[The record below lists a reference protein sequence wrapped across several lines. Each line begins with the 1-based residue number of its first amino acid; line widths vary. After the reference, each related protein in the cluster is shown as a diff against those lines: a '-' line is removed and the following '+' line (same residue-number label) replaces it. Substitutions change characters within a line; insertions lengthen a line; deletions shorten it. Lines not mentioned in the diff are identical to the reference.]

1 MIDIK
6 ASLHFFKSLRSQRFH
21 RWPASLFVPLKTIK
35 NLNFTLRNKRKAG
48 VRISPPFSLSITFRI
63 TYKKKRKMASK
74 NRNKVTTLQQ
84 LQQRS
89 EELKDAGYIA
99 VRPDAFTPL
108 KNGGG
113 KVFSWN
119 DYVHSML
126 LTTAGMSASGGDA
139 SGSAARQQVSTI
151 FASSG
156 GENLGKPKGVGTEG
170 LGFME
175 WGIANRLPN
184 LIWMLSRMSPFTAA
198 GVDYIKKIL
207 VGRGPAPKYH
217 YTQYVGGNITEK
229 YIPYESAGVLLRGQI
244 ADLKAKEEAAAEAK
258 RQNEQQSQNGQSQ
271 QEESPFSAVQLQVL
285 SSDEEDSE
293 EMKSLKEALHKWE
306 ETQAQLRD
314 FIENNDLMQTF
325 LDLAGDMA
333 LMSQCFVE
341 LQLNQRSLDE
351 NGKAVP
357 TAQWTPKVI
366 GLKHRSIFTTR
377 LERMDENY
385 RINYAYVSNQ
395 WLDPTQYVGV
405 QKEEDR
411 KIAAIPYLPTT
422 SAVKDLQRKIREA
435 RQKNVSR
442 KKRPTRFIMSPRD
455 FGGPYYADALWHSI
469 FAGSIFEYA
478 FTIVDDRLTRKRNS
492 NIIGRVIYIHQ
503 DYISRLYQQ
512 QGEKKKKTQGEIQ
525 NEIFTSINTWLSNP
539 DNAGQALISSAFT
552 GSDGKEHKAWEIVEI
567 ETKANDQANADK
579 TELQEIS
586 SIIFFAMGLDAKLIG
601 NTPGD
606 TASSGGT
613 DLRERFLVKQ
623 IQFAPLQQLMIRPL
637 EVLSRFNDWDE
648 HLVWWIDREVLTT
661 LDNSKTG
668 VAKQEAS

>member
-1 MIDIK
+1 
-6 ASLHFFKSLRSQRFH
+6 
-21 RWPASLFVPLKTIK
+21 
-35 NLNFTLRNKRKAG
+35 
-48 VRISPPFSLSITFRI
+48 
-63 TYKKKRKMASK
+63 MASK
-74 NRNKVTTLQQ
+74 NKNRVTNLQQ
-84 LQQRS
+84 LQNRS
-89 EELKDAGYIA
+89 EELKDAGYVA

-119 DYVHSML
+119 DYVHGML

-175 WGIANRLPN
+175 WGMANRLPN

-207 VGRGPAPKYH
+207 VGRGPAAKYH

-244 ADLKAKEEAAAEAK
+244 ADLKAKEEE
-258 RQNEQQSQNGQSQ
+258 
-271 QEESPFSAVQLQVL
+271 
-285 SSDEEDSE
+285 SE

-306 ETQAQLRD
+306 ETNAQLRD
-314 FIENNDLMQTF
+314 FLENNDLMQTF

-385 RINYAYVSNQ
+385 RINYVYVSNQ

-422 SAVKDLQRKIREA
+422 SAVKDLQRNIREA
-435 RQKNVSR
+435 RQKQVSR

-503 DYISRLYQQ
+503 DYINKLYQQ
-512 QGEKKKKTQGEIQ
+512 QGEQKKKTIGEIQ
-525 NEIFTSINTWLSNP
+525 NEIFTSINTWLANP

-648 HLVWWIDREVLTT
+648 HLVWQIDREVLTT

-668 VAKQEAS
+668 VAKQEIS

>member
-1 MIDIK
+1 
-6 ASLHFFKSLRSQRFH
+6 
-21 RWPASLFVPLKTIK
+21 
-35 NLNFTLRNKRKAG
+35 
-48 VRISPPFSLSITFRI
+48 
-63 TYKKKRKMASK
+63 MASK
-74 NRNKVTTLQQ
+74 NKKRVTNLQQ

-89 EELKDAGYIA
+89 EELKDAGYVA

-156 GENLGKPKGVGTEG
+156 GENMGKPKDVGTEG

-175 WGIANRLPN
+175 WGMANRLPN

-244 ADLKAKEEAAAEAK
+244 ADLKAE
-258 RQNEQQSQNGQSQ
+258 
-271 QEESPFSAVQLQVL
+271 
-285 SSDEEDSE
+285 EEDSE
-293 EMKSLKEALHKWE
+293 EMKSLKEALRKWE
-306 ETQAQLRD
+306 ETNAQLRD
-314 FIENNDLMQTF
+314 FLENNDLMQTY

-341 LQLNQRSLDE
+341 LQLNQRLLDE
-351 NGKAVP
+351 NGNAVP

-422 SAVKDLQRKIREA
+422 SAVKDLQRKVREA

-648 HLVWWIDREVLTT
+648 HLVWQIDREVLTT

-668 VAKQEAS
+668 VAKQEG

>member
-1 MIDIK
+1 
-6 ASLHFFKSLRSQRFH
+6 
-21 RWPASLFVPLKTIK
+21 
-35 NLNFTLRNKRKAG
+35 
-48 VRISPPFSLSITFRI
+48 
-63 TYKKKRKMASK
+63 MASK
-74 NRNKVTTLQQ
+74 NRNKVTNLQQ

-89 EELKDAGYIA
+89 EELKDAGYVA

-126 LTTAGMSASGGDA
+126 LTTAGMSASCGDA

-156 GENLGKPKGVGTEG
+156 GENMGKPKDVGTEG

-175 WGIANRLPN
+175 WGMANRMPN

-244 ADLKAKEEAAAEAK
+244 ADLKAKEEATAEAK
-258 RQNEQQSQNGQSQ
+258 RQNEQQTQQSSQ
-271 QEESPFSAVQLQVL
+271 QSSQSDESPFPAISSQV
-285 SSDEEDSE
+285 SSSPEEEDSE
-293 EMKSLKEALHKWE
+293 EMKSLKEALRKWE
-306 ETQAQLRD
+306 ETNAQLRD
-314 FIENNDLMQTF
+314 FLENNDLMQTY

-422 SAVKDLQRKIREA
+422 SAVKDLQRNIREA
-435 RQKNVSR
+435 RQKQVSR

-503 DYISRLYQQ
+503 DYIGRLYQQ
-512 QGEKKKKTQGEIQ
+512 QGEKKKKTHGEIQ

-648 HLVWWIDREVLTT
+648 HLVWQIDREVLTT

-668 VAKQEAS
+668 VAKQEG

>member
-1 MIDIK
+1 
-6 ASLHFFKSLRSQRFH
+6 
-21 RWPASLFVPLKTIK
+21 
-35 NLNFTLRNKRKAG
+35 
-48 VRISPPFSLSITFRI
+48 
-63 TYKKKRKMASK
+63 MASK
-74 NRNKVTTLQQ
+74 NKNRVTNLQQ
-84 LQQRS
+84 LQNRS
-89 EELKDAGYIA
+89 EELKDAGYVA

-119 DYVHSML
+119 DYVHGML

-139 SGSAARQQVSTI
+139 GGSAARQQVSTI

-175 WGIANRLPN
+175 WGMANRLPN

-207 VGRGPAPKYH
+207 VGRGPAAKYH

-244 ADLKAKEEAAAEAK
+244 ADLKAKEEE
-258 RQNEQQSQNGQSQ
+258 
-271 QEESPFSAVQLQVL
+271 
-285 SSDEEDSE
+285 SE

-306 ETQAQLRD
+306 ETNAQVRD

-422 SAVKDLQRKIREA
+422 SAVKDLQRNIREA
-435 RQKNVSR
+435 RQKQVSR

-512 QGEKKKKTQGEIQ
+512 QGEQKKKTHGEIQ

-648 HLVWWIDREVLTT
+648 HLVWQIDREVLTT

>member
-1 MIDIK
+1 
-6 ASLHFFKSLRSQRFH
+6 
-21 RWPASLFVPLKTIK
+21 
-35 NLNFTLRNKRKAG
+35 
-48 VRISPPFSLSITFRI
+48 
-63 TYKKKRKMASK
+63 MASK
-74 NRNKVTTLQQ
+74 NKNRVTNLQQ

-89 EELKDAGYIA
+89 EELKGAGYVA
-99 VRPDAFTPL
+99 VRPDAFVSP
-108 KNGGG
+108 KNGGN

-119 DYVHSML
+119 DYVHVML

-139 SGSAARQQVSTI
+139 GSSVARQQVSTI

-170 LGFME
+170 LGFMD
-175 WGIANRLPN
+175 WGMANRLPN

-207 VGRGPAPKYH
+207 VGRGPAAKYH

-244 ADLKAKEEAAAEAK
+244 ADLKAKEEAARKAK
-258 RQNEQQSQNGQSQ
+258 QEEQNQAQQQGNQQSEPPFPAISSQ
-271 QEESPFSAVQLQVL
+271 VSPQKEE
-285 SSDEEDSE
+285 ETE
-293 EMKSLKEALHKWE
+293 EMKSLKEALAKWE
-306 ETQAQLRD
+306 ETNAQLDD

-325 LDLAGDMA
+325 LDMAGDMA

-351 NGKAVP
+351 NGNAVP
-357 TAQWTPKVI
+357 TAQWTPKVVGI
-366 GLKHRSIFTTR
+366 KHRSIFTTR

-411 KIAAIPYLPTT
+411 KIAAIPYLPAT

-435 RQKNVSR
+435 RQQRVSR

-503 DYISRLYQQ
+503 DYIARLYQQ
-512 QGEKKKKTQGEIQ
+512 QGEQKKKTHGEIQ
-525 NEIFTSINTWLSNP
+525 NEIFTAINTWLSNP

-637 EVLSRFNDWDE
+637 EVLTRFNDWDE
-648 HLVWWIDREVLTT
+648 HLVWQIDREVLTT

-668 VAKQEAS
+668 VAKQGQE